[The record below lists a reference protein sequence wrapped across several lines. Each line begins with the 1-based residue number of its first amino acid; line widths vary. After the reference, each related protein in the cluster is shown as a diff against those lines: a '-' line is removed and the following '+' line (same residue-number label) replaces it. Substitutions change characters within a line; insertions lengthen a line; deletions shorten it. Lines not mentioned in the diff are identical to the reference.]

1 MNTRKKRAKRSRE
14 RPRLLEKVKEEQ
26 NTENKHKER
35 VHNNQLVKSI
45 ATLDICKYIYSL
57 YDLHK

>member
-26 NTENKHKER
+26 NAENKHKER
-35 VHNNQLVKSI
+35 VHNNQSVKSI
-45 ATLDICKYIYSL
+45 ATLDICKYDL
-57 YDLHK
+57 YDLYI